1 MKMMYTPRHCARY
14 FRRLHRREMR
24 KQRWMEAAR
33 QAGAVALG
41 GGMIGLLVGLMFVI

>member
-24 KQRWMEAAR
+24 RQRWAEAIR
-33 QAGAVALG
+33 QTGAVALG
-41 GGMIGLLVGLMFVI
+41 GAMIGLLVGLMFVI

>member
-14 FRRLHRREMR
+14 FRRLRRREMR
-24 KQRWMEAAR
+24 RQRWAEAIQ

-41 GGMIGLLVGLMFVI
+41 GSMIGLLLGLMFVI